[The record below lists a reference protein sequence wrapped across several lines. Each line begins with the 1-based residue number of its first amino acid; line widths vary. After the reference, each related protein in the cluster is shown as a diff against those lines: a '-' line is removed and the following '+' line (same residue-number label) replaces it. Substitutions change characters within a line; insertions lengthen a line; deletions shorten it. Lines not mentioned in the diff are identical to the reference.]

1 MRHNYKIFNFTK
13 WNASSLFKI
22 RCLLHFGILSTWTD
36 YLPTYLTWTIV
47 DIWLTTYLPHL
58 VHVVCEWP
66 LSERDRGF
74 WITVLS
80 LLTMY
85 VLYFLPI
92 FVVYLK
98 MSVCLGYPCIL
109 TSSFLHSFLFFHN
122 SHIISNKLFDVV
134 ISKWRR
140 SEQSFSVENDKIKT
154 SLDLNPALVNWC
166 QSKRLKTAASRAQG
180 AAVECFAMFWLLIN
194 WEKKIKNTLWH
205 HSTARLNFA
214 KKQNINKTID
224 TPAKK
229 SDSTKAGINQN
240 ICNSYSQ

>member
-1 MRHNYKIFNFTK
+1 
-13 WNASSLFKI
+13 
-22 RCLLHFGILSTWTD
+22 
-36 YLPTYLTWTIV
+36 
-47 DIWLTTYLPHL
+47 
-58 VHVVCEWP
+58 
-66 LSERDRGF
+66 
-74 WITVLS
+74 
-80 LLTMY
+80 MY

-180 AAVECFAMFWLLIN
+180 AAVECSAMFWLLIN
-194 WEKKIKNTLWH
+194 WEKKLKTRCGTIPLHGSILQRSKTLTKPLTRPQKNL
-205 HSTARLNFA
+205 
-214 KKQNINKTID
+214 I
-224 TPAKK
+224 
-229 SDSTKAGINQN
+229 
-240 ICNSYSQ
+240 